1 MMSTSAIGAGLVL
14 AAVLMGFGLML
25 SRPWWVERR
34 RERIRQRPFPLA
46 WRRILRERVPL
57 LARLPA
63 DLQIRLRRHILV
75 FLAEKPFIGCQG
87 QPITDEVRLTI
98 AAKACLL
105 LLGRPTSD
113 YYPRLNEILVYPD
126 AFVVTR
132 ERPVGGGVVQE
143 QRQATAGESWARGQV
158 ILSWAHVVS
167 DASDSASGRNVAV
180 HEFAHQIDQDS
191 GVADGCPWRPTK
203 AMRARWNR
211 VMDDAYQR
219 LQITP
224 SDVIDPYA
232 ATDRAEFFAVVSE
245 AFFERSLDLARE
257 EPAVY
262 RELAELYGVHPLVW

>member
-1 MMSTSAIGAGLVL
+1 MSTSAIGAGLIL
-14 AAVLMGFGLML
+14 AAVLIGFGLML
-25 SRPWWVERR
+25 ARPWWVERR
-34 RERIRQRPFPLA
+34 REQIRQRPFPLA
-46 WRRILRERVPL
+46 WRRILRERVPM

-87 QPITDEVRLTI
+87 QTITDEVRLTI

-132 ERPVGGGVVQE
+132 ERPVGAGVVQE

-167 DASDSASGRNVAV
+167 DATDAASGRNVAV

-191 GVADGCPWRPTK
+191 GVADGCPWRPTE

-219 LQITP
+219 LQTAP

-245 AFFERSLDLARE
+245 VFFERPLDLAHE

-262 RELAELYGVHPLVW
+262 GELAELYGVHPLVW

>member
-1 MMSTSAIGAGLVL
+1 MSTSAIGAGLVFVAALIGL
-14 AAVLMGFGLML
+14 ALML

-34 RERIRQRPFPLA
+34 RERIRQQPFPRA
-46 WRRILRERVPL
+46 WRRILRKRVPL
-57 LARLPA
+57 LARLPP

-75 FLAEKPFIGCQG
+75 FLAEKPFVGCQG

-105 LLGRPTSD
+105 LLGHPRSD

-132 ERPVGGGVVQE
+132 ERPVGAGVVQE
-143 QRQATAGESWARGQV
+143 QRRATAGESWSRGQV
-158 ILSWAHVVS
+158 ILSWAHVLS
-167 DASDSASGRNVAV
+167 DASQSDNGRNVAI

-191 GVADGCPWRPTK
+191 GAADGCPWRPTP
-203 AMRARWNR
+203 AMRARWDR
-211 VMDDAYQR
+211 VMGDAFER
-219 LQITP
+219 LRAAP
-224 SDVIDPYA
+224 SAVIDGYA

-245 AFFERSLDLARE
+245 VFFERPADLARE

-262 RELAELYGVHPLVW
+262 RELAGLYGVNPLVW

>member
-1 MMSTSAIGAGLVL
+1 MSTSAIGAGLIL
-14 AAVLMGFGLML
+14 AAVLIGFGLML
-25 SRPWWVERR
+25 ARPWWVERR
-34 RERIRQRPFPLA
+34 REQIRQRPFPLA

-87 QPITDEVRLTI
+87 QTITDEVRLTI

-132 ERPVGGGVVQE
+132 ERPVGAGVVQE

-167 DASDSASGRNVAV
+167 DATDAASGRNVAV

-191 GVADGCPWRPTK
+191 GVADGCPWRPTE

-219 LQITP
+219 LQTTP
-224 SDVIDPYA
+224 SDVIDLYG

-245 AFFERSLDLARE
+245 VFFERPLDLARE

-262 RELAELYGVHPLVW
+262 GELAELYGVHPLVW

>member
-1 MMSTSAIGAGLVL
+1 MSTSAIGAGLVL
-14 AAVLMGFGLML
+14 AALLIGFCLML
-25 SRPWWVERR
+25 AGPWWVERR
-34 RERIRQRPFPLA
+34 RDRIRQRPFPRA
-46 WRRILRERVPL
+46 WRRILRKRVPL
-57 LARLPA
+57 LSRLPA

-105 LLGRPTSD
+105 LLGRSTSD

-132 ERPVGGGVVQE
+132 ERPVGAGVVQE

-167 DASDSASGRNVAV
+167 DATDSASGRNVAV

-191 GVADGCPWRPTK
+191 GVADGCPWRPT
-203 AMRARWNR
+203 ATMRTRWNR
-211 VMDDAYQR
+211 VMDDAFQR
-219 LQITP
+219 LQTTP
-224 SDVIDPYA
+224 SSVIDSYA

-245 AFFERSLDLARE
+245 VFFERPLDLARE